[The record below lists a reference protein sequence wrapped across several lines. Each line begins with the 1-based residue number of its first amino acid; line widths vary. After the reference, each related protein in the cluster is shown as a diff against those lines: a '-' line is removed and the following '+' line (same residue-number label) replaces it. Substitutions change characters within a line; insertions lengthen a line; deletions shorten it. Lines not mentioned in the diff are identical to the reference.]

1 MRRRE
6 FIAGLGS
13 AAAWPLV
20 ARAQQSERMRRIG
33 VLRAAA
39 ESDPDSKVRAATVRE
54 ALQQLGWIEGRN
66 LSIEWRWAADDA
78 DLLRSYAAELVKLGL
93 DAILTEGPGLRPLQ
107 QITRTIPIVFAGG
120 ADPVDAGLV
129 ESLARPRGNITGFA
143 GVESG
148 QNTKFLELLKEIVPG
163 ITRVAIL
170 GDLTQP
176 DTRVGVLGNP
186 TQPDGSGNRGSIQGV
201 IAALRVEV
209 RLIDTRDADAIERG
223 VSAFARDPNG
233 GLIVPPSGFATLHRE
248 SIIKVAARYRLPAV
262 YPDRIFAADGGL
274 VSYGSNPL
282 ERLRSAAG
290 YIDRIFRGE
299 KPADLPVQLPIKY
312 ETVLNLKTAK
322 ALGIEV
328 PTSVLLRADEVIE

>member
-1 MRRRE
+1 
-6 FIAGLGS
+6 
-13 AAAWPLV
+13 
-20 ARAQQSERMRRIG
+20 
-33 VLRAAA
+33 
-39 ESDPDSKVRAATVRE
+39 
-54 ALQQLGWIEGRN
+54 
-66 LSIEWRWAADDA
+66 
-78 DLLRSYAAELVKLGL
+78 L

-120 ADPVDAGLV
+120 ADPVGAGLV

-209 RLIDTRDADAIERG
+209 RLIDTREADAIERG
-223 VSAFARDPNG
+223 VTAFARDPNG

-274 VSYGSNPL
+274 VSYGSNAL

-290 YIDRIFRGE
+290 YIDRILKGE

>member
-1 MRRRE
+1 MRRRN
-6 FIAGLGS
+6 FIAGLG
-13 AAAWPLV
+13 AAAWPVV

-66 LSIEWRWAADDA
+66 LRIEWRWAGDDA

-186 TQPDGSGNRGSIQGV
+186 TQPDGSGN
-201 IAALRVEV
+201 AC
-209 RLIDTRDADAIERG
+209 
-223 VSAFARDPNG
+223 
-233 GLIVPPSGFATLHRE
+233 
-248 SIIKVAARYRLPAV
+248 
-262 YPDRIFAADGGL
+262 
-274 VSYGSNPL
+274 
-282 ERLRSAAG
+282 
-290 YIDRIFRGE
+290 
-299 KPADLPVQLPIKY
+299 
-312 ETVLNLKTAK
+312 
-322 ALGIEV
+322 
-328 PTSVLLRADEVIE
+328 